1 MKIVYTKTYMIQ
13 GQVDI
18 IDQYTVVVEDKKF
31 KQYCEDN
38 DIYESLQSLLQDLM
52 PVDFKK
58 KYFNNSV
65 SFKLISAN
73 EIDDNY
79 GNTTKELIDE
89 TIDII

>member
-1 MKIVYTKTYMIQ
+1 MKIKYTKTYMIT
-13 GQVDI
+13 GQIDVVDKYDVI
-18 IDQYTVVVEDKKF
+18 VDTKRFEK
-31 KQYCEDN
+31 YCEDN

>member
-13 GQVDI
+13 GQIDI

-38 DIYESLQSLLQDLM
+38 DINESLQSLLQDLM
-52 PVDFKK
+52 PIDFKK
-58 KYFNNSV
+58 KYFNNSI

-73 EIDDNY
+73 ELDDSY
-79 GNTTKELIDE
+79 GNTTKELLDE

>member
-73 EIDDNY
+73 ELDDSY
-79 GNTTKELIDE
+79 GNTTKELLDE

>member
-13 GQVDI
+13 GQIDI

-38 DIYESLQSLLQDLM
+38 DINESLQSLLQDLM
-52 PVDFKK
+52 PIDFKK

-73 EIDDNY
+73 ELDDSY
-79 GNTTKELIDE
+79 GNTTKELLDE